1 MSAPPGFDWTAELA
15 RKLDLEL
22 ATFGQQVVYTP
33 QQNGVAF
40 TLTGILQSGARQDDS
55 SPGTYALLL
64 TKASAFVDPP
74 VRGDEV
80 TVGNS
85 VYKVVDLEA
94 DVEGGIRLVLHFNHS
109 T

>member
-1 MSAPPGFDWTAELA
+1 MSAPPGFSWTAELA

-22 ATFGQQVVYTP
+22 ATFGQQVTYSP
-33 QQNGVAF
+33 QGGSPF
-40 TLTGILQSGARQDDS
+40 TVTGILESGARREDA

-64 TKASAFVDPP
+64 TKVSTFTVPP

-80 TVGNS
+80 TVGTS

-94 DVEGGIRLVLHFNHS
+94 DAEGVIRLVLHFNRS